1 MTDVSFKIQ
10 NRWNSATQYE
20 CVLPPE
26 IAAKP
31 HRDQLG
37 YAIKKACNENAD
49 LSAADLRGADLR
61 GADLR
66 GADLRG
72 ADLRGADL
80 RGANLRGAN
89 LSGANLRGADLGDA
103 YLDGANLSGAN
114 LRGADLGG
122 ANLRGANLSGA
133 NLRGADLGDAY
144 LDGANLSSAN
154 LGGAYLDGAY
164 LDGADLRAANLRG
177 ADLGGANLS
186 SANLG
191 YFKQDLIAEVL
202 RLPDELEAL
211 RLALV
216 EGRVDGSTYSGECS
230 CLAGTLAKA
239 RGIEEYDG
247 TTIEVGAVA
256 FHASPYSPREQWFSM
271 IRPDDKA
278 EDNQAVSLAIE
289 WVDEAIA
296 IRDNIRKHVL

>member
-66 GADLRG
+66 
-72 ADLRGADL
+72 
-80 RGANLRGAN
+80 
-89 LSGANLRGADLGDA
+89 
-103 YLDGANLSGAN
+103 
-114 LRGADLGG
+114 G